1 MIPST
6 LRLAKRIDVRDAA
19 YYNGTTNVGTRE
31 EMVRA
36 QRSIGI
42 RELKEH
48 ATEIVRQVREK
59 GVVVQI
65 TYRGQVVAQLLPV
78 RPPRQSAKEV
88 AAVWT
93 NLDQL
98 AAEIGA
104 SWPSGVSAAE
114 AVREGRRDL

>member
-1 MIPST
+1 M
-6 LRLAKRIDVRDAA
+6 KWVDAHSDA
-19 YYNGTTNVGTRE
+19 GYNVTTNVVTWE
-31 EMVRA
+31 ETVRT

-59 GVVVQI
+59 GVAVQI

-78 RPPRQSAKEV
+78 RPPKQSAKEV

-93 NLDQL
+93 DLDEL

-114 AVREGRRDL
+114 AVREGRREL

>member
-1 MIPST
+1 M
-6 LRLAKRIDVRDAA
+6 KWVDARSDA
-19 YYNGTTNVGTRE
+19 DYNVTTSVVTWE
-31 EMVRA
+31 ETVRA

-48 ATEIVRQVREK
+48 ATEIVRQVREN
-59 GVVVQI
+59 GVAVQI

-78 RPPRQSAKEV
+78 RPPKRSAKEV

-93 NLDQL
+93 DLDEL

-104 SWPSGVSAAE
+104 AWPSGVSATK
-114 AVREGRRDL
+114 AVREVRREL